1 MLFLCTFVHRGKEKQ
16 MEKIDELL
24 IRIGIYPDKKGFH
37 YIKKAVDIINDNR
50 RKMVSTM
57 DLYTEIADCFET
69 SKERVERAIR
79 YCIKR
84 ADLSEMFIKDEHVT
98 NSKFLCVIALMAIEK
113 EDNKDE

>member
-1 MLFLCTFVHRGKEKQ
+1 

-84 ADLSEMFIKDEHVT
+84 ADLSELFIKDEHVT
-98 NSKFLCVIALMAIEK
+98 NSKFLCVIALMMTEK